1 MPPKDKGRR
10 EKKPAHTD
18 GTRTGRGKQTE
29 EETHP
34 IDTEMDPPLYT
45 HTNSTSRTTLGSHS
59 DDLRPFGVESG
70 VELTTDTAGKPSS
83 PRIVGSTRV
92 TEANARANSN
102 SSSRGSRSRNRRNDE
117 NPSNDSG
124 PRHGSSRDE
133 LQWRKRKSQDH
144 EKFVARAL
152 NGRTTSAS
160 GALGDP
166 GDVDA
171 DPFRIECKDTEGRT
185 YRIGLAEIEKIHRE
199 AAACERT
206 PAMAFRF
213 RGLEADVEQDW
224 IMLPIRVLA
233 TLLPETGND

>member
-1 MPPKDKGRR
+1 MSPKDKGRR
-10 EKKPAHTD
+10 EKKPAQAERNRAGR
-18 GTRTGRGKQTE
+18 GTRTE

-34 IDTEMDPPLYT
+34 IDTEMDLPLYT
-45 HTNSTSRTTLGSHS
+45 DTNSTSRTTLGSHS
-59 DDLRPFGVESG
+59 DDLRPFGAESG

-83 PRIVGSTRV
+83 PRIVGSARAIG
-92 TEANARANSN
+92 ANARTNSG
-102 SSSRGSRSRNRRNDE
+102 SSSRGSRSRNRGNGA
-117 NPSNDSG
+117 NSPNNNG
-124 PRHGSSRDE
+124 PRPGSSGDE
-133 LQWRKRKSQDH
+133 LQRRKRKSQDH

-171 DPFRIECKDTEGRT
+171 DPFRIECKDTGGRT
-185 YRIGLAEIEKIHRE
+185 YRIRLVEIEKIHHE

-213 RGLEADVEQDW
+213 RGLDADVEQDW

-233 TLLPETGND
+233 TLLPET